1 MAILRKKEELEG
13 YNIDNEI
20 IKYIATNVKSNI
32 RELEG
37 ALTKIVASSK
47 LNNKE
52 INLELAEE
60 ALKDLIS
67 PNAAREV
74 TPQLIINIV
83 SEHFGITPLDLIGQK
98 RSKELVF
105 PRQIVMYLC
114 RKMTDVPLK
123 SIGILLGG
131 KNHST
136 IKHGVEKIEHDVE
149 ENEQLANTIDIIKKK
164 INPV

>member
-74 TPQLIINIV
+74 TPQLIINVV
-83 SEHFGITPLDLIGQK
+83 SEHFGPLISSARNEVK
-98 RSKELVF
+98 NSYSRARSSC
-105 PRQIVMYLC
+105 I
-114 RKMTDVPLK
+114 
-123 SIGILLGG
+123 SAAI
-131 KNHST
+131 
-136 IKHGVEKIEHDVE
+136 
-149 ENEQLANTIDIIKKK
+149 
-164 INPV
+164 

>member
-1 MAILRKKEELEG
+1 M
-13 YNIDNEI
+13 
-20 IKYIATNVKSNI
+20 
-32 RELEG
+32 
-37 ALTKIVASSK
+37 
-47 LNNKE
+47 
-52 INLELAEE
+52 AEE
-60 ALKDLIS
+60 VLKDIIS
-67 PNAAREV
+67 PNSKREV
-74 TPQLIINIV
+74 TPQVILDVVAEHYGVSSNDIIGGKRNSEIV
-83 SEHFGITPLDLIGQK
+83 
-98 RSKELVF
+98 V